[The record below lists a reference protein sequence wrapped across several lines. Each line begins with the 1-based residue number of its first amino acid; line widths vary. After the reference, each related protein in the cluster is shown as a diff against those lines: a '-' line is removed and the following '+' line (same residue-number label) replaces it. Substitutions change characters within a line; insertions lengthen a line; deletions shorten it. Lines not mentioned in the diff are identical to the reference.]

1 MAACAIFAG
10 LVAVVY
16 SPGRIGPGAI
26 FVALLAAIIGG
37 RPGSRLVPFAVVV
50 TTACWFAGM
59 VFAVLL
65 DNPIF

>member
-10 LVAVVY
+10 LVALIY

-37 RPGSRLVPFAVVV
+37 RPNSRLVPFAVVV
-50 TTACWFAGM
+50 ATVCWFAGM
-59 VFAVLL
+59 VLAVVLE
-65 DNPIF
+65 NPIF